1 VISDSNIAR
10 HSTGPVSW
18 AAQRLVRA
26 GLLIVTAVYL
36 WNTLPMLTTL
46 PRINVDEPWLIER
59 AYQWIVSGRPR
70 QPMFLL
76 DEGYLLQPGYGL
88 LLAPWLKLF
97 GVGLLQARLLAV
109 LFGLATLWFVY
120 TCGKQLF
127 GAPVGIVAA
136 MFLATDSNFLGVS
149 RFARTDGPA
158 VFFAALSLAWFLEG
172 RAGRA
177 WFLFGS
183 GAAAGVAM
191 LCHLNC
197 YWVVVVLGAW
207 HLQTYGRRF
216 LRPALVSAAGFA
228 VGFGPYLILILTRFK
243 DFNAQLNIFASERVP
258 SLSVSVIA
266 HQIARETDRYR
277 DWYFGLITDFTPNPL
292 LTVFKACSVLGVA
305 WLIGSAFH
313 GVVVG
318 RRRRSEE
325 LLAVAVV
332 LTAFIFAAFI
342 PNKALVYLPHLVLGF
357 SLASG
362 YFVVCAIDF
371 VCARAR
377 MPRDYAAA
385 AVVGFLLLEA
395 AGAGLLY
402 AWWYRQMLYALTP
415 YGVTEHSLKLL
426 VPPGSKYV
434 VASPTFWLAFHDDPQ
449 TKFVAYT
456 AAAPYKTVEP
466 MGFFTRHRLYD
477 LPQDRPFY
485 LLVDDVEWKSILDDP
500 TYDAEW
506 RATWIG
512 YIEGSCA
519 LYGASTAT
527 AHGTIAL
534 YRCSNDGTRPPIE
547 PLYVRRDHRYQLSD
561 TVWTGSA
568 ADIAR
573 WTRYTPQTNVTRED
587 GAVRVAG
594 SRAGVYS
601 DIPVTAGVPYLL
613 DVDVT
618 GARAGDFLSTH
629 SVSPAG
635 KLRQSTWLPLKTP
648 TWFPHGT
655 IVVPSQNTLRV
666 YLYSDSATDFRV
678 RSVKLSR
685 LREDTPAAARR

>member
-1 VISDSNIAR
+1 M
-10 HSTGPVSW
+10 P
-18 AAQRLVRA
+18 A
-26 GLLIVTAVYL
+26 GLLIVTVVYL
-36 WNTLPMLTTL
+36 WNTLPLLTTL

-59 AYQWIVSGRPR
+59 AYQLIVSGRPS

-120 TCGKQLF
+120 VCGKQLF

-158 VFFAALSLAWFLEG
+158 VFFAAMSLAWFLKG
-172 RAGRA
+172 RTSSR

-197 YWVVVVLGAW
+197 YWVVVVLGLW

-216 LRPALVSAAGFA
+216 LLPALVSTAGFA
-228 VGFGPYLILILTRFK
+228 AGFGPYLILILTRFK

-266 HQIARETDRYR
+266 HQIAREADRYR

-292 LTVFKACSVLGVA
+292 LTVFKVCTVLGVA
-305 WLIGSAFH
+305 WLIGASVH
-313 GVVVG
+313 GLVVG
-318 RRRRSEE
+318 RRRRAEE

-342 PNKALVYLPHLVLGF
+342 PNKALVYLPHLLVGF

-362 YFVVCAIDF
+362 YFVVRAIEL
-371 VCARAR
+371 VRERAR
-377 MPRDYAAA
+377 MPLDYAAA

-402 AWWYRQMLYALTP
+402 AWWYRQMLSALTP
-415 YGVTEHSLKLL
+415 YEVTDRSLKLL
-426 VPPGSKYV
+426 VPPGSKYIV
-434 VASPTFWLAFHDDPQ
+434 GSPSFWLAFYDDPQ

-466 MGFFTRHRLYD
+466 MGFFTRRRLYD

-485 LLVDDVEWKSILDDP
+485 LLIDDVEWKTILDDP
-500 TYDAEW
+500 AYDAEW

-534 YRCSNDGTRPPIE
+534 YRCANDGARHPIE
-547 PLYVRRDHRYQLSD
+547 PLYVRRDHRYQLAD
-561 TVWTGSA
+561 TVWSGGA
-568 ADIAR
+568 AEIAR
-573 WTRYTPQTNVTRED
+573 WNPYTPQTSVTRED

-594 SRAGVYS
+594 SRAGVYG
-601 DIPVTAGVPYLL
+601 DIAVQAGVPYLL

-618 GARAGDFLSTH
+618 GARAGDFLSLH
-629 SVSPAG
+629 SVSSTG
-635 KLRQSTWLPLKTP
+635 TLRNSTWLPLKTP

-666 YLYSDSATDFRV
+666 YLYSESATDFRV
-678 RSVKLSR
+678 RSVTLSR
-685 LREDTPAAARR
+685 LRDDTPSAAGR

>member
-1 VISDSNIAR
+1 VISDSNIAPR
-10 HSTGPVSW
+10 SPRAVSW
-18 AAQRLVRA
+18 AAQQLVPA
-26 GLLIVTAVYL
+26 GLLIVTVVYL
-36 WNTLPMLTTL
+36 WNTLPLLTTI

-88 LLAPWLKLF
+88 LLVPWLKLF

-120 TCGKQLF
+120 SCGKQLF
-127 GAPVGIVAA
+127 AAPVGIVAA

-158 VFFAALSLAWFLEG
+158 VLFAAMSLAWFLQGRTG
-172 RAGRA
+172 RAR
-177 WFLFGS
+177 FLFGS
-183 GAAAGVAM
+183 GVAAGVAM

-197 YWVVVVLGAW
+197 YWVVVVLGVW

-216 LRPALVSAAGFA
+216 LGPALVSAAGFA
-228 VGFGPYLILILTRFK
+228 VGFGPYLLLILTRFK

-266 HQIARETDRYR
+266 HQIAREADRYR
-277 DWYFGLITDFTPNPL
+277 DWYFGLITNFTPNPL
-292 LTVFKACSVLGVA
+292 LTVFKACTALGVA
-305 WLIGSAFH
+305 WLIGSAIH

-342 PNKALVYLPHLVLGF
+342 PNKALVYLPHLLLGF

-362 YFVVCAIDF
+362 YFVVYAIDG
-371 VCARAR
+371 VRERAR
-377 MPRDYAAA
+377 QPREYAAA
-385 AVVGFLLLEA
+385 AVVGFLMLES
-395 AGAGLLY
+395 AGAVLVYG
-402 AWWYRQMLYALTP
+402 WWYRQMWYALTP
-415 YGVTEHSLKLL
+415 YEVTERSLKLL
-426 VPPGSKYV
+426 VPPGPKYL
-434 VASPTFWLAFHDDPQ
+434 VASPSFWLGFHDDPQ

-466 MGFFTRHRLYD
+466 MGFFTRRRLYD

-485 LLVDDVEWKSILDDP
+485 LLIDDVEWKTILDDP
-500 TYDAEW
+500 AYDAEW

-519 LYGASTAT
+519 LYGASIAT

-534 YRCSNDGTRPPIE
+534 YRCSNGGTRQPIE
-547 PLYVRRDHRYQLSD
+547 PLYVRRDQRYQVSD
-561 TVWTGSA
+561 TVWNGDA

-573 WTRYTPQTNVTRED
+573 WSPYTPQTTVTRED

-594 SRAGVYS
+594 SRAGVYG

-613 DVDVT
+613 DVDVS
-618 GARAGDFLSTH
+618 GARVGDFLSTH
-629 SVSPAG
+629 SVSPTG
-635 KLRQSTWLPLKTP
+635 TLRQSSWLPLKTP
-648 TWFPHGT
+648 TWFPHST
-655 IVVPSQNTLRV
+655 IVIPVENTLRV
-666 YLYSDSATDFRV
+666 YLYSESATDFQV
-678 RSVKLSR
+678 RSVTLSR
-685 LREDTPAAARR
+685 LRDDTPSAARR